1 MHQGGGKVLIFVR
14 TRNAADDLATL
25 VMQRYGGRSDAIHGQ
40 RRQEQR
46 ETSLRHDGTH
56 GRMEHLDVGQN
67 GRPMWDHRCECLVEY
82 SPSNLIGV
90 PNFDPYPSGH
100 GEMMEM
106 DDLSG
111 LMWGCS

>member
-46 ETSLRHDGTH
+46 ETSLRHG
-56 GRMEHLDVGQN
+56 G
-67 GRPMWDHRCECLVEY
+67 WK
-82 SPSNLIGV
+82 IW
-90 PNFDPYPSGH
+90 

-111 LMWGCS
+111 LSLGMLLGCFGNLMGFNSAI